1 MAAGYSSTP
10 LLKKLGI
17 KQGMKVL
24 LIAQPEDYFRLLLKD
39 LSSQFCKKNEMPD
52 FIHLFVKTNKDF
64 ESQMQKIQRKIKST
78 TVIWVS
84 WYKKSSGI
92 STDITEGVIRD
103 FALENDLVD
112 VKVCAVSNIWSGLK
126 LVVPLAK
133 RQFFI

>member
-64 ESQMQKIQRKIKST
+64 ESQ
-78 TVIWVS
+78 
-84 WYKKSSGI
+84 
-92 STDITEGVIRD
+92 
-103 FALENDLVD
+103 
-112 VKVCAVSNIWSGLK
+112 C
-126 LVVPLAK
+126 K
-133 RQFFI
+133 RYNER